1 MLDNL
6 TNVADSKDILIEE
19 GSLCILNITE
29 GDIKISFDKDNPEEV
44 EHARKVIDDMLKRGY
59 TILVQWGEG
68 WRRAKTF
75 IPTRDTYVVETTEKK
90 EDGTTEV
97 KKAEV
102 PARKARAMAIAPTAG
117 G

>member
-6 TNVADSKDILIEE
+6 TSVADANDVLIEE
-19 GSLCILNITE
+19 GALCILNITQ
-29 GDIKISFDKDNPEEV
+29 GDMKISFDKDKPEEV

-59 TILVQWGEG
+59 TILVQWGSG

-75 IPTRDTYVVETTEKK
+75 IPSRDTYVIETSEKK

-97 KKAEV
+97 KKEEV
-102 PARKARAMAIAPTAG
+102 PARKARAMAVAPTAG